1 MDITTQKRNAKQFI
15 QNWQNRGHEKQDS
28 QSFWLQ
34 LLRDVL
40 GVEEPEQFI
49 KFEKK
54 VQLSHESFID
64 GYIDQTHVMI
74 EQKGSNK
81 DLDKPIRQSSG
92 ELLTPFQQAQRYAK
106 IYLILSAH
114 AGLLLVTSL
123 NSVCMT
129 WSILTLNQLELN

>member
-1 MDITTQKRNAKQFI
+1 MDITTQKRNARKFI
-15 QNWQNRGHEKQDS
+15 ENWQNRGHEKQDS
-28 QSFWLQ
+28 QLFWLQ

-92 ELLTPFQQAQRYAK
+92 ELLIPFQQATDAINRK
-106 IYLILSAH
+106 HRRILQYHTAE
-114 AGLLLVTSL
+114 
-123 NSVCMT
+123 
-129 WSILTLNQLELN
+129 ELFKQYVPS

>member
-1 MDITTQKRNAKQFI
+1 MDITTQKRNAKKFI
-15 QNWQNRGHEKQDS
+15 ENWQDRGHEKQDS

-81 DLDKPIRQSSG
+81 DLDKPIKQSDG
-92 ELLTPFQQAQRYAK
+92 
-106 IYLILSAH
+106 
-114 AGLLLVTSL
+114 GG
-123 NSVCMT
+123 C
-129 WSILTLNQLELN
+129 

>member
-64 GYIDQTHVMI
+64 GYIEQTHVMI

-92 ELLTPFQQAQRYAK
+92 ELLTPFQQAQR
-106 IYLILSAH
+106 LS
-114 AGLLLVTSL
+114 T
-123 NSVCMT
+123 
-129 WSILTLNQLELN
+129 

>member
-1 MDITTQKRNAKQFI
+1 MDIATQKRNAKKFI
-15 QNWQNRGHEKQDS
+15 NDWENRGQEKQDS

-74 EQKGSNK
+74 EQKGRTK
-81 DLDKPIRQSSG
+81 DLDKPIRQSDGGGTHPISTG
-92 ELLTPFQQAQRYAK
+92 SK
-106 IYLILSAH
+106 I
-114 AGLLLVTSL
+114 
-123 NSVCMT
+123 C
-129 WSILTLNQLELN
+129 Q